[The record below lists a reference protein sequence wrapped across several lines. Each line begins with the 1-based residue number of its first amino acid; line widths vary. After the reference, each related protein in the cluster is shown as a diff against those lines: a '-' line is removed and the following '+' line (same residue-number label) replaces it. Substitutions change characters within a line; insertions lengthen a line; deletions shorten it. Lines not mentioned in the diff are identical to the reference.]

1 MMFLASSET
10 AVFLGVFRVKSVSLR
25 GAGGKTNMSWTDEKV
40 TLLRQLW
47 GEGKT
52 AAEIARTLGGG
63 MTRNAVIGKAHRL
76 RLSNRVSPI
85 QQNDNVKKPVVIS
98 SATVAGAAR
107 ISVVTAAAVS
117 VARGGGVKMADLK
130 ERMCRWP
137 MGDPKDT
144 ENFHFCGDSTV
155 PGMPYC
161 AEHARMAYQAAGKAR
176 TLNAEDFSSER
187 GDAED
192 LEIEI
197 RSSAS
202 G

>member
-1 MMFLASSET
+1 
-10 AVFLGVFRVKSVSLR
+10 
-25 GAGGKTNMSWTDEKV
+25 MSWTDEKV

-52 AAEIARTLGGG
+52 AAEIARALGGG
-63 MTRNAVIGKAHRL
+63 LTRNAVIGKAHRL
-76 RLSNRVSPI
+76 RLSNRISPI
-85 QQNDNVKKPVVIS
+85 QQNDNVKKPVVIAS
-98 SATVAGAAR
+98 SSVAA
-107 ISVVTAAAVS
+107 VAAVS
-117 VARGGGVKMADLK
+117 SARASVVVAAPVPVARGGGVKMADLK

-137 MGDPKDT
+137 MGDPKDV
-144 ENFHFCGDSTV
+144 ENFHFCGDSAV

-161 AEHARMAYQAAGKAR
+161 AEHARVAYQAPSKAR

-187 GDAED
+187 GEAED

-202 G
+202 A